1 MNFDSNFP
9 PRSKDGET
17 VVWEHQG
24 AKGKPLNTSAVW
36 TVLKVLNRVIM
47 VLILAFWVWMGLQY
61 DWTNLSQPE
70 FWTEFLKCAGPVIA
84 VLIIGLAIG
93 KYLQIRNPKLKSKF
107 SASGIPLWLSTTRL
121 AFEPAVHISLN
132 ILVVK
137 DIQSVN
143 LDFSEGAR
151 ALNIETVTHSLSLIS
166 SDAANL
172 LRHLYTLRPD
182 LEPAS

>member
-1 MNFDSNFP
+1 MNFDSNSP
-9 PRSKDGET
+9 PRAKDDET

-36 TVLKVLNRVIM
+36 KALKILNWVVM
-47 VLILAFWVWMGLQY
+47 FLALSFWVWIGLQY

-70 FWTEFLKCAGPVIA
+70 FWAEFLKGAGPFIF

-93 KYLQIRNPKLKSKF
+93 KYLQRKNPRRESEL

-121 AFEPAVHISLN
+121 AFEPAVHIPVNVLN
-132 ILVVK
+132 LK
-137 DIQSVN
+137 DILSVKM
-143 LDFSEGAR
+143 DFSEGAR
-151 ALNIETVTHSLSLIS
+151 ALNIQTASRSLSLIS

-182 LEPAS
+182 LEQKS